1 MYYYPV
7 LCLFP
12 PTHTSFM
19 KAIRMEK
26 ERPTGPNS
34 ITTLPPSV
42 LSPFE
47 QLPIFMYVSVSS
59 LALGDFP
66 MPRSSE

>member
-26 ERPTGPNS
+26 ERPTELYNDA
-34 ITTLPPSV
+34 PS
-42 LSPFE
+42 LGTFPF
-47 QLPIFMYVSVSS
+47 
-59 LALGDFP
+59 
-66 MPRSSE
+66 